1 MRIPLIVGNW
11 KMYKDANES
20 VEFVDTLKNIFRN
33 VPVDKVEIAVC
44 PPFTSL
50 KDVSQVIKGTNI
62 KLGAQ
67 NLYPKAEGAFTGE
80 ISPLMLRALG
90 VHYVIIG
97 HSERRQYF
105 NETNQFINEKVK
117 TAIEYGLYPILCV
130 GEKLEERED
139 GKTFDV
145 VKDHILGGLKD
156 IPKEK
161 VVSVTI
167 AYEPVWAIGTGKNAT
182 PEQAEEVHKFIR
194 DLLKEMYDTNTAE
207 NIRIQYGG
215 SVKPENIKALMAK
228 ENIDGA
234 LVGGASLKADS
245 FEQIVKFYE

>member
-1 MRIPLIVGNW
+1 MRIPLIAGNW

-20 VEFVDTLKNIFRN
+20 VEFVNTLKNIFRD
-33 VPVDKVEIAVC
+33 VPEDKVEIAIC
-44 PPFTSL
+44 PPFTNL
-50 KDVSQVIKGTNI
+50 RDVWQVIKGTNI

-90 VHYVIIG
+90 VHYVIVG

-117 TAIEYGLYPILCV
+117 TAIEYGIYPILCV
-130 GEKLEERED
+130 GEKLEQREA
-139 GKTFDV
+139 GKTFEV
-145 VKDHILGGLKD
+145 VKDHVLGGLKD

-161 VVSVTI
+161 AVSVTI

-194 DLLKEMYDTNTAE
+194 DLLKEMYDSATAE

-215 SVKPENIKALMAK
+215 SVKPENIKSLMAK

-234 LVGGASLKADS
+234 LVGGASLKVDS
-245 FEQIVKFYE
+245 FERIVKFYE

>member
-1 MRIPLIVGNW
+1 MRIPLIAGNW

-20 VEFVDTLKNIFRN
+20 VEFVNTLKNIFRD
-33 VPVDKVEIAVC
+33 VPEDKVEISIC
-44 PPFTSL
+44 PPFTNL
-50 KDVSQVIKGTNI
+50 RDVWQVIKGTNI

-90 VHYVIIG
+90 VHYVIVG

-117 TAIEYGLYPILCV
+117 TAIEYGIYPILCV
-130 GEKLEERED
+130 GEKLEQREA
-139 GKTFDV
+139 GKTFEV
-145 VKDHILGGLKD
+145 VKDHVLGGLKD

-161 VVSVTI
+161 AVSVTI

-194 DLLKEMYDTNTAE
+194 DLLKEMYDSATAE

-215 SVKPENIKALMAK
+215 SVKPENIKSLMAK

-234 LVGGASLKADS
+234 LVGGASLKVDS
-245 FEQIVKFYE
+245 FERIVKFYE

>member
-1 MRIPLIVGNW
+1 MRIPLIAGNW

-20 VEFVDTLKNIFRN
+20 VEFVNTLKNIFRD
-33 VPVDKVEIAVC
+33 VPEDKVEIAIC
-44 PPFTSL
+44 PPFTNL
-50 KDVSQVIKGTNI
+50 RDVWQVIKGTNI

-90 VHYVIIG
+90 VHYVIVG

-117 TAIEYGLYPILCV
+117 TAIEYGIYPILCV
-130 GEKLEERED
+130 GEKLEQREA
-139 GKTFDV
+139 GKTFEV
-145 VKDHILGGLKD
+145 VKDHVLGGLKD

-161 VVSVTI
+161 AVSVTI

-194 DLLKEMYDTNTAE
+194 DLLKEMYDSATAE

-215 SVKPENIKALMAK
+215 SVKPENIKSLMSK

-234 LVGGASLKADS
+234 LVGGASLKVDS
-245 FEQIVKFYE
+245 FERIVKFYE